1 MTLYHLTPQIRQ
13 PDKFVVFGAERA
25 WKRAR
30 ELLIE
35 GSGKPPHPGEKLRA
49 RTQEG
54 IWRAELT
61 DIDFIHSFGGIPIF
75 SRRFKEEIPTDLFE
89 QLEFHAIDI
98 DCEGSCLQM
107 FAARVRNRI
116 QLVDYEATGV
126 FREPSQFLPFRLLP
140 GINENFLIARDTH
153 ALCQHVYVV
162 TSRFKAL
169 AQELKLKIGFR
180 EALIA
185 T

>member
-13 PDKFVVFGAERA
+13 PERFVVFGADRA

-35 GSGKPPHPGEKLRA
+35 GSEKPPHPSEKLRA

-54 IWRAELT
+54 ILRSELT
-61 DIDFIHSFGGIPIF
+61 EIDFIHSFGGIPIF
-75 SRRFKEEIPTDLFE
+75 SRRFKEEIPPGLSE
-89 QLEFHAIDI
+89 QLEFHPIDV
-98 DCEGSCLQM
+98 DCEGSSVQM
-107 FAARVRNRI
+107 LAARVRTRI
-116 QLVDYEATGV
+116 QLVDYEASGV

-140 GINENFLIARDTH
+140 GIDENLLIARDTH

-169 AQELKLKIGFR
+169 AQDLRLKIGFR

-185 T
+185 S